1 MKLAKKLSSGILLV
15 LLATFACDNALDVNN
30 PNEPT
35 PDIVLSEEGIKRQAI
50 GMYDAGD
57 GWLEWVFWQYH
68 EHMGDNS
75 VAPWVNFN
83 FNRYHGNVELIVY
96 NDGTEWS
103 PVNQSTTGRTQAEWL
118 DFINDR
124 NNSAGGFE
132 QEWAWAYQIQNEANI
147 MLNALD
153 EGVTFLGS
161 EAVATQKENAYRAW
175 AHFWKGYAYSRI
187 GLLHSQG
194 LIVNGTLSSTND
206 DYVTR
211 EEIIA
216 ESQRQFDLALQT
228 ISSFDAISADVVP
241 AIFPT
246 NLTSASME
254 QNINSLKARNIL
266 LSKFRDELTAA
277 DFNEIKALAE
287 DGLTSNDGAFLID
300 TDNATFNNT
309 VTYPWRMANLW
320 SAPSARLVQVM
331 NKNGDARGAR
341 FTGNGFATFQNRVTQ
356 PNVNTPWYSLPPY
369 AGTNPG
375 DAPMYFISAEET
387 ILMLAEAE
395 LGLGDAAAAATHIN
409 TVRNMPLQQ
418 AGLPDLAAATV
429 QDLRDERRAA
439 LFMRGTA
446 FYDARRFGELKSRA
460 DGGGVSGVWVYRLD
474 PGTQTLVLEDS
485 STIYYDF
492 VEFWDVP
499 DAETDFNAI
508 PGDGT
513 PETGNN

>member
-1 MKLAKKLSSGILLV
+1 MKLLKKISAASLAVILV
-15 LLATFACDNALDVNN
+15 VTACDNALDVNN

-35 PDIVLSEEGIKRQAI
+35 PDIVLTEEGLKRQATGI
-50 GMYDAGD
+50 YDAGD

-96 NDGTEWS
+96 NDGSEWS
-103 PVNQSTTGRTQAEWL
+103 PVNQSNDGRTQAEWL
-118 DFINDR
+118 EFINDR

-132 QEWAWAYQIQNEANI
+132 QEWAWAYQVQNEANI

-153 EGVTFLGS
+153 EGVGFLGT
-161 EAVATQKENAYRAW
+161 EAVATQKEEAYRAW

-194 LIVNGTLSSTND
+194 LIVNESISSTNN

-211 EEIIA
+211 QEIIA

-228 ISSFDAISADVVP
+228 ISSFDAIAADVVP

-246 NLTSASME
+246 NLTAASME
-254 QNINSLKARNIL
+254 QNINTLKARNIL
-266 LSKFRDELTAA
+266 LSKFRDELTNA
-277 DFNEIKALAE
+277 DFTEIKALAE
-287 DGLTSNDGAFLID
+287 NGLTSNAGAFLID

-331 NKNGDARGAR
+331 NKNGDARSAR
-341 FTGNGFATFQNRVTQ
+341 FVNNGFATFQNRVTQ
-356 PNVNTPWYSLPPY
+356 PNVNTPWAALPPY
-369 AGTNPG
+369 SGTNVG
-375 DAPMYFISAEET
+375 DSPMFFASAEENE
-387 ILMLAEAE
+387 LMLAEAE
-395 LGLGDAAAAATHIN
+395 LGLGNPNVAATHIN
-409 TVRNMPLQQ
+409 NVRNMPLQQ
-418 AGLPDLAAATV
+418 AGLPDLLLATE

-439 LFMRGTA
+439 LFMRGLA
-446 FYDARRFGELKSRA
+446 FYDARRFNELKSRA
-460 DGGGVSGVWVYRLD
+460 DGGGVSDVWVYRLD
-474 PGTQTLVLEDS
+474 SGTQQLVLEDS
-485 STIYYDF
+485 STIYYNF

-508 PGDGT
+508 PGDQT
-513 PETGNN
+513 PDTGN